1 MKIYGLTG
9 KAGSGKDSFFKEFQK
24 LNSDCVR
31 VAFGDALKR
40 EVAKLTGFTLEYI
53 EQNKSQLRVLL
64 QAWGTDLRRKHCG
77 EDYWIKRIAINPQ
90 DLGKW
95 IFVTDVR
102 FENEA
107 EFIRSKGGKIIR
119 VIKANHSSNDTHKS
133 ETELEGIK
141 ADYTIVAKDRN
152 ELAIEVQKFL
162 ALEKPCNK

>member
-9 KAGSGKDSFFKEFQK
+9 KARNGKDSFYKEVK
-24 LNSDCVR
+24 KIIPDAVR
-31 VAFGDALKR
+31 VAFGD
-40 EVAKLTGFTLEYI
+40 EVKIEVSQVTGFTVEYI
-53 EQNKSQLRVLL
+53 EANKDIFRPML
-64 QAWGTDLRRKHCG
+64 QFWATEFRRNLVAK
-77 EDYWIKRIAINPQ
+77 DYWIKRIKIRPC
-90 DLGKW
+90 DLDKP
-95 IFVTDVR
+95 IFVTDLR

-119 VIKANHSSNDTHKS
+119 VIKSNHSSNDTHKS

-141 ADYTIVAKDRN
+141 ADYTIVAKDRG